1 MASETLIKLAVK
13 LGKQLGANTSKFLGT
28 KSNITFMGSGPK
40 DGMLFQ
46 RSIDPESFA
55 TIGIEK
61 ILPDIESS
69 LGYATGGKLNDIQ
82 MNKLIDNLT
91 TMTETLNPTN
101 VSKGN
106 FGIDALRA
114 KSGMVERQVTDVAS
128 SERPINRSGELTSIA
143 DEPGQSGMSYAIK
156 NPASIPESVDIQK
169 QLADRARVKKEAVE
183 KYGIKPERF
192 DEIMDSQFD
201 ESPAFASFNTAEN
214 IDTSSPLMSKLENR
228 IGGMRDQTEA
238 ATGIMASVP
247 RGDLPG
253 KTAAAREFLVNTLKV
268 GDDYPTTKLDDIISA
283 EDFKYIMEGGGGAEG
298 DPLVLVQKYF
308 GPRIAEMIPTGGTT
322 EEIAIFTKKI
332 LNNVEDAK
340 GLKPNEEGFDNMTA
354 KIVEDFADGGR
365 AGYARGGAA
374 QDMGNAKNQA
384 ASANAGGG
392 ATGDF
397 SNETQNRNHN
407 IAMGNNNPPSVTS
420 GGGGITNVV
429 TKNPGFM
436 DWVTSPYKSLQKYA
450 GVYKDPEEE
459 EAVNSEVKNV
469 AYPTGGSFL
478 DPRLEEKKK
487 ADIFKEFADGGI
499 ARLGFKFGG
508 SSKFLKKISNK
519 MIKKAADDIFP
530 TDDYKYDAELV
541 VDALVENNPKIF
553 KNMLAGDLDDALR
566 SELYGLAVSETGTRA
581 AMKIRSGRM
590 ERPLF
595 DENGKLNKDAVL
607 ADASKYSGLDG
618 RKKSIIPDN
627 EYVQVKKDFNQEI
640 LGQAPT
646 PRFQLNVD
654 KAVSELNIPR
664 EEAIRIA
671 QLPSDQQKLAL
682 QKYMDTD
689 MAQKLELIKYSPK
702 KFDAAKGGRAGYS
715 KGGLAKI
722 LEL

>member
-156 NPASIPESVDIQK
+156 NPAKIP
-169 QLADRARVKKEAVE
+169 
-183 KYGIKPERF
+183 G
-192 DEIMDSQFD
+192 D
-201 ESPAFASFNTAEN
+201 ESPAFPSFNTAEN

-340 GLKPNEEGFDNMTA
+340 GLKPNEEGFDTMTA
-354 KIVEDFADGGR
+354 KIVED
-365 AGYARGGAA
+365 
-374 QDMGNAKNQA
+374 
-384 ASANAGGG
+384 
-392 ATGDF
+392 
-397 SNETQNRNHN
+397 
-407 IAMGNNNPPSVTS
+407 
-420 GGGGITNVV
+420 
-429 TKNPGFM
+429 
-436 DWVTSPYKSLQKYA
+436 
-450 GVYKDPEEE
+450 
-459 EAVNSEVKNV
+459 
-469 AYPTGGSFL
+469 
-478 DPRLEEKKK
+478 
-487 ADIFKEFADGGI
+487 FADGGI

-508 SSKFLKKISNK
+508 SAKFLKKISNK

-566 SELYGLAVSETGTRA
+566 SELYGLAVSETGNRA

-607 ADASKYSGLDG
+607 ADASKYEGLDG
-618 RKKSIIPDN
+618 RKLPTEKEGMKMAKNMSDEEFEVRGQFPSMSDDMIKSSLN
-627 EYVQVKKDFNQEI
+627 NKRVR
-640 LGQAPT
+640 

-664 EEAIRIA
+664 EEALRIA
-671 QLPSDQQKLAL
+671 SLPSDQQKLAL
-682 QKYMDTD
+682 QEFMDIN
-689 MAQKLELIKYSPK
+689 MAQKLELMKYSPK